1 MPSPFAQPL
10 SSCVPDCE
18 PAPGFEK
25 LRTIVTGERKICQAF
40 SGSAS
45 PLMRPTEIEGGSS
58 TQVEVRYF
66 RPVDSLCCRRG
77 ILALEFHNLVARLH
91 ACLTSLTPS
100 HCSQRKAGGGSD
112 HVRNS
117 FVRNFSGCDGPRV
130 PMVEP
135 THPRQS
141 YKRAMTRFP
150 SLYRPRLGRVLPQSI
165 VDPIRMI
172 QVISTTPILGS
183 VEKSAI
189 RGIRGTAVK
198 CGCMQRS

>member
-1 MPSPFAQPL
+1 MRP
-10 SSCVPDCE
+10 
-18 PAPGFEK
+18 
-25 LRTIVTGERKICQAF
+25 RKIQ
-40 SGSAS
+40 
-45 PLMRPTEIEGGSS
+45 PGSS
-58 TQVEVRYF
+58 MKVEVRYF

-77 ILALEFHNLVARLH
+77 ILALEFYNLVARLH

-112 HVRNS
+112 HINLEMASSVTL
-117 FVRNFSGCDGPRV
+117 SGCDGPRV

-141 YKRAMTRFP
+141 YKGAMTHFP

-165 VDPIRMI
+165 VDSIRMI

-183 VEKSAI
+183 AEKSAI

-198 CGCMQRS
+198 CGCMPRS